1 MAVDKAAI
9 GKFMDLRKQGYDRC
23 MYLDFKCERDAI
35 RAHSVQNGKVLDLL
49 QKDNHVIIPQPKFDP
64 TAGPSFE
71 LGLVG
76 RNKALTFT
84 GLCSEHDTGLF
95 KLADTLPLDINN
107 KKQLEQYGYRAV
119 MKELHTCI
127 EEGTRFYALDADQIK
142 KGLVK
147 PGEGGAGYMAII
159 FSDRAWRLFRYR
171 SQNFDIPILEGKD
184 LPIEHRIITL
194 SGQKP
199 TIAVSSF
206 FGVGSE
212 KNGDTIGVMLSV
224 VPESEKTTAV
234 LSYATAQKD
243 AVTKALPDL
252 FDDRADPERA
262 LSHTV
267 LQRVENFTLA
277 PAYYDGWSAD
287 KKRKVVE
294 YFNVSLLSGK
304 PPPEDAEFSL
314 FTSNSTAASTSY
326 LKSLVDQ
333 MSNLTV
339 SEATALSKLLHE
351 KWKVLP

>member
-23 MYLDFKCERDAI
+23 MYLDFKCEGDAI
-35 RAHSVQNGKVLDLL
+35 RAHSVQNGKVLDRL
-49 QKDNHVIIPQPKFDP
+49 QKDNHVIIPKPKFDP
-64 TAGPSFE
+64 AKGPSFE
-71 LGLVG
+71 LGLIG

-84 GLCSEHDTGLF
+84 GLCSAHDTELF

-127 EEGTRFYALDADQIK
+127 EEGTRFYALDADQVK

-147 PGEGGAGYMAII
+147 PGEGGAGQMAVF

-171 SQNFDIPILEGKD
+171 SQNFDTPILEGKD
-184 LPIEHRIITL
+184 LPIEHRIITFD
-194 SGQKP
+194 GQKP
-199 TIAVSSF
+199 TLAVSSF

-224 VPESEKTTAV
+224 VPEDAKTTAV

-243 AVTKALPDL
+243 AVKKALPEL
-252 FDDRADPERA
+252 FEDKADHKKA
-262 LSHTV
+262 LSYTI

-277 PAYYDGWSAD
+277 PAFYDGWSAD

-294 YFNVSLLSGK
+294 YFNESLQSGK
-304 PPPEDAEFSL
+304 PPPKDAEFSL
-314 FTSNSTAASTSY
+314 FTLNASAANTSY
-326 LKSLVDQ
+326 LLSLAEQ

-339 SEATALSKLLHE
+339 SEAAALSKQLQD
-351 KWKVLP
+351 KWNVLS